1 MELSDLVS
9 ERTDINQ
16 AISLHKMPLSYALA
30 LAVSDCRE
38 QDKVQSH
45 HLSTSVQPNAK
56 DTRPSG
62 LRPKASVLGSPT

>member
-30 LAVSDCRE
+30 LAVSDCRD
-38 QDKVQSH
+38 QDKIQSH
-45 HLSTSVQPNAK
+45 HLSTPGQPNAQ